1 MEKIMKQIRKYRDFY
16 NNIKYRT
23 NVFEWYP
30 FKENAK
36 LLYVGDSA
44 ILESYFL
51 QRFKCCTTSLSNL
64 DTLNDSTFDYII
76 VDGEFD
82 CMDDK
87 ETALCDLLHKLDLE
101 GQLILL
107 TNNKLALRYF
117 AGVKEFESDEFF
129 GNLKKHTNLYSKNQ
143 WDTLFSKLKVH
154 AQYYYPYPDYFL
166 TTQVLS
172 DEWLTGNINL
182 EYEDCH
188 EFRYCFFNENIAL
201 QSLVESGDF
210 ATFSNS
216 FMIILSNHKSNIIYS
231 KISSERKD
239 NFKVCTNILK
249 DQDTY
254 RVEKIALDPSGISHF
269 DRIHQFY
276 KTTKHNDLFHYC
288 PVQLENNT
296 LIFDFIKGEN
306 LESIV
311 NGYVKHDQLDKII
324 EIMDLLYK
332 INAYGDIVDFKVNH
346 EFIDVFG
353 KQDESLLLDQKCIR
367 FCDIDVIL
375 ENVILTQNHTYS
387 VLDYEWVFDCTIPV
401 SFIMY
406 RAILHSIALSKL
418 NEEEIEKIYLR
429 YGIKE
434 ELKTLYLSME
444 ENFQHYVSDEKISD
458 YYNKS
463 RMYLL
468 DLHKEEEKD
477 LLDIIVNGQKN
488 TLFNSKQM
496 HYETNVENQDVNI
509 EFGKKSILKLN
520 SIKMNGNLISDFKTN
535 AFFVINDDY
544 YFIETPKISVPNQE
558 SGLLEI
564 DFFMYYYGEDCID
577 NIINLIDA
585 NHRLNQELSEIKKS
599 KIYRL
604 TKNKI

>member
-1 MEKIMKQIRKYRDFY
+1 MKHDQLDKIIETMD
-16 NNIKYRT
+16 
-23 NVFEWYP
+23 
-30 FKENAK
+30 
-36 LLYVGDSA
+36 LLYKINTCGD
-44 ILESYFL
+44 
-51 QRFKCCTTSLSNL
+51 
-64 DTLNDSTFDYII
+64 I
-76 VDGEFD
+76 VD
-82 CMDDK
+82 
-87 ETALCDLLHKLDLE
+87 
-101 GQLILL
+101 
-107 TNNKLALRYF
+107 
-117 AGVKEFESDEFF
+117 
-129 GNLKKHTNLYSKNQ
+129 
-143 WDTLFSKLKVH
+143 
-154 AQYYYPYPDYFL
+154 
-166 TTQVLS
+166 
-172 DEWLTGNINL
+172 
-182 EYEDCH
+182 
-188 EFRYCFFNENIAL
+188 
-201 QSLVESGDF
+201 
-210 ATFSNS
+210 
-216 FMIILSNHKSNIIYS
+216 
-231 KISSERKD
+231 
-239 NFKVCTNILK
+239 FKVNQEFTDVFGKQFKICTSILK

-269 DRIHQFY
+269 ERIHQFY
-276 KTTKHNDLFHYC
+276 KTTKDNDLFHYC
-288 PVQLENNT
+288 PVRLEKNT

-324 EIMDLLYK
+324 ETMDLLYK
-332 INAYGDIVDFKVNH
+332 INTCGDIVDFKVNQ
-346 EFIDVFG
+346 EFTDVFG

-387 VLDYEWVFDCTIPV
+387 ILDYEWVFDCTIPV

-418 NEEEIEKIYLR
+418 NEEEIDKIYLR
-429 YGIKE
+429 YGITE
-434 ELKTLYLSME
+434 QLKTLYLSME

-458 YYNKS
+458 YYNKL

-509 EFGKKSILKLN
+509 QFGKKSILKLN
-520 SIKMNGNLISDFKTN
+520 SIKMNGDLISDFKTN

-544 YFIETPKISVPNQE
+544 YFIEKPQIQFSNSET
-558 SGLLEI
+558 GLLEL

>member
-1 MEKIMKQIRKYRDFY
+1 M
-16 NNIKYRT
+16 
-23 NVFEWYP
+23 
-30 FKENAK
+30 
-36 LLYVGDSA
+36 
-44 ILESYFL
+44 
-51 QRFKCCTTSLSNL
+51 
-64 DTLNDSTFDYII
+64 
-76 VDGEFD
+76 
-82 CMDDK
+82 
-87 ETALCDLLHKLDLE
+87 
-101 GQLILL
+101 
-107 TNNKLALRYF
+107 
-117 AGVKEFESDEFF
+117 
-129 GNLKKHTNLYSKNQ
+129 
-143 WDTLFSKLKVH
+143 
-154 AQYYYPYPDYFL
+154 
-166 TTQVLS
+166 
-172 DEWLTGNINL
+172 
-182 EYEDCH
+182 
-188 EFRYCFFNENIAL
+188 
-201 QSLVESGDF
+201 
-210 ATFSNS
+210 
-216 FMIILSNHKSNIIYS
+216 
-231 KISSERKD
+231 
-239 NFKVCTNILK
+239 
-249 DQDTY
+249 
-254 RVEKIALDPSGISHF
+254 
-269 DRIHQFY
+269 
-276 KTTKHNDLFHYC
+276 
-288 PVQLENNT
+288 
-296 LIFDFIKGEN
+296 
-306 LESIV
+306 
-311 NGYVKHDQLDKII
+311 KHDQLDKII
-324 EIMDLLYK
+324 AIMDLLYK
-332 INAYGDIVDFKVNH
+332 INTCGDIVDFKVNQ
-346 EFIDVFG
+346 EFVDVFG

-387 VLDYEWVFDCTIPV
+387 ILDYEWVFDCTIPV

-429 YGIKE
+429 YGITE

-468 DLHKEEEKD
+468 DLHKEVEKD

-520 SIKMNGNLISDFKTN
+520 SIKMNGNLISVFKTN

-585 NHRLNQELSEIKKS
+585 NHRLNQELSEIKES